1 MYRALLLLYYR
12 TVSLFKLHSITH
24 NFYVLQDDVN
34 HMLLYSLKVCMSL
47 IGNRQFKKTV
57 LQVLSKLYM
66 ELDIPDYINV
76 CQVNTTA
83 FTYYNLVFP
92 QTII

>member
-1 MYRALLLLYYR
+1 
-12 TVSLFKLHSITH
+12 
-24 NFYVLQDDVN
+24 
-34 HMLLYSLKVCMSL
+34 MSL

-83 FTYYNLVFP
+83 FTYYNLIFP